1 MGGRPQLGLVKA
13 LLLLGLNPISAS
25 FQDQHCESLS
35 PASNISGLQCN
46 ASVDLIGTCWPRSP
60 AGQLV
65 VRPCPAYFYGVRYN
79 TTNNG
84 YRECLANGSWA
95 ARVNYSECQE
105 ILSGEKKSKVHY
117 HVAVIINY
125 LGHCISLVALLVAFV
140 LFLRLRSIRCLR
152 NIIHWNLIS
161 AFILRNATWFVVQL
175 TMSPE
180 VHQSNVGW
188 CRLVTAAY
196 NYFHVTNFFWMF
208 GEGCYLHTAIVLTY
222 STDRLR
228 KWMFICIGWG
238 VPFPIIV
245 AWAIGKLYYDNE
257 KCWFGK
263 RPGVYTD
270 YIYQGPM
277 ILVLL
282 INFIFLFNIVRILMT
297 KLRASTTSETIQYR
311 KAVKATLVL
320 LPLLGI
326 TYMLFF
332 VTPGEDEVSRVV
344 FIYFNSFLESFQVL
358 PPAPRSGPGCP
369 PDLLR
374 CGIFWA
380 GPWRGRRLQRGS
392 GWWPGGWVGPHLPP
406 SLTHFLCPPQG
417 FFVSVF
423 YCFLNSEVRMPGS
436 QSAGWRGAWW
446 DPRLSVAL
454 HVPAVSS
461 QPLGP

>member
-1 MGGRPQLGLVKA
+1 MTQFGSGEGNQGSTVKKEETKTKLMTSHLSF
-13 LLLLGLNPISAS
+13 LLIQVIFFWFNLAAASIGDEHCRNLSSAN
-25 FQDQHCESLS
+25 
-35 PASNISGLQCN
+35 NITGPQCN
-46 ASVDLIGTCWPRSP
+46 ALVDLIGTCWPRSL

-65 VRPCPAYFYGVRYN
+65 ARPCPEYFSGVRYN
-79 TTNNG
+79 TSNNV
-84 YRECLANGSWA
+84 YRECFANGTWA
-95 ARVNYSECQE
+95 VRVNYSQCQE
-105 ILSGEKKSKVHY
+105 ILHEEKRSKLHY
-117 HVAVIINY
+117 HIAVVINY
-125 LGHCISLVALLVAFV
+125 LGHCISLGALLAAFV
-140 LFLRLRSIRCLR
+140 LFMRLRSIRCLR
-152 NIIHWNLIS
+152 NIIHWNLIT

-175 TMSPE
+175 TMNPE
-180 VHQSNVGW
+180 VHESNVPW

-222 STDRLR
+222 STDKLR
-228 KWMFICIGWG
+228 KWMFICLGWCI
-238 VPFPIIV
+238 PFPIIV

-263 RPGVYTD
+263 RAGVYTD

-332 VTPGEDEVSRVV
+332 VNPGEDEISRIV
-344 FIYFNSFLESFQVL
+344 FIYFNSLLESF
-358 PPAPRSGPGCP
+358 
-369 PDLLR
+369 
-374 CGIFWA
+374 
-380 GPWRGRRLQRGS
+380 
-392 GWWPGGWVGPHLPP
+392 
-406 SLTHFLCPPQG
+406 QG

-423 YCFLNSEVRMPGS
+423 YCFLNSEVRSAVRKRWHRWQDKHSIRARVARAMSIPTS
-436 QSAGWRGAWW
+436 PTRVSFHSIKQST
-446 DPRLSVAL
+446 AL
-454 HVPAVSS
+454 
-461 QPLGP
+461 

>member
-1 MGGRPQLGLVKA
+1 MGRRPQLRLVKA
-13 LLLLGLNPISAS
+13 LLLLGLNSISAS
-25 FQDQHCESLS
+25 LQDQHCESLS
-35 PASNISGLQCN
+35 VASNVSGLQCN
-46 ASVDLIGTCWPRSP
+46 ASVDLIGTCWPQSP

-84 YRECLANGSWA
+84 YRECLANGTWA

-105 ILSGEKKSKVHY
+105 ILSEEKKSKVHY

-125 LGHCISLVALLVAFV
+125 LGHCVSLVALMVAFV

-238 VPFPIIV
+238 VPLPIIV

-311 KAVKATLVL
+311 VSSCLCSTASSTARSA
-320 LPLLGI
+320 LPSGRGGTGGRTSTQSVPAWLAPCPSPPPRRVSAF
-326 TYMLFF
+326 TASSS
-332 VTPGEDEVSRVV
+332 PQQCEPEDHG
-344 FIYFNSFLESFQVL
+344 
-358 PPAPRSGPGCP
+358 PAPEIYGWG
-369 PDLLR
+369 D
-374 CGIFWA
+374 
-380 GPWRGRRLQRGS
+380 GRQ
-392 GWWPGGWVGPHLPP
+392 
-406 SLTHFLCPPQG
+406 
-417 FFVSVF
+417 
-423 YCFLNSEVRMPGS
+423 
-436 QSAGWRGAWW
+436 A
-446 DPRLSVAL
+446 
-454 HVPAVSS
+454 
-461 QPLGP
+461 